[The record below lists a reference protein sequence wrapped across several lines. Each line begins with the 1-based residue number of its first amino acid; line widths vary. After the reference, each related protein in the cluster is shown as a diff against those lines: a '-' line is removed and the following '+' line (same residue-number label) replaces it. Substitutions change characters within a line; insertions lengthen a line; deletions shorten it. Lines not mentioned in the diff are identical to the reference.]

1 MVIEFAILMLLW
13 MPLGCA
19 TGPAP
24 VTRPARA
31 PDPVDELLEK
41 LERASDDLRD
51 FAADIRYDKWDAVLE
66 RKVTQIIGGG
76 QRFEASLW
84 SLSLRS

>member
-1 MVIEFAILMLLW
+1 MVIELAILMLLW
-13 MPLGCA
+13 MPIGCA

-51 FAADIRYDKWDAVLE
+51 FALVFL
-66 RKVTQIIGGG
+66 
-76 QRFEASLW
+76 
-84 SLSLRS
+84 